1 MSPAMTLPRSASL
14 RGLLLAAVACASLSA
29 CNRSGT
35 AATAQDG
42 SNPNVSAAAVDTPY
56 AAISAG
62 KVDIEGG
69 LVDVAA
75 NRPGIVREVF
85 VQEGDQVK
93 AGDVLARQED
103 EDSRLALNR
112 TTAELAQSEAQIASI
127 EVDLAIARRE
137 QDRLTGLS
145 VDDLVTRQRLDEA
158 RDAVR
163 QAEARLSSQ
172 LATVEVV
179 RARLAEAEY
188 EVDQRQVRAPTDGLI
203 VRRYANPGSGTS
215 TLNVTAMFQLQPA
228 ADRIVRA
235 EVEERSVGDIA
246 IGQAVEIVPEANQ
259 TLAYPGRVV
268 RIAAVMG
275 ARRLQS
281 DNPQERTDD
290 RVVEVVVDARDA
302 PILIGQR
309 VLVKFL
315 DGDAATTA
323 PAPEATSETTQGGV
337 TAS

>member
-1 MSPAMTLPRSASL
+1 MTRLLRSASL
-14 RGLLLAAVACASLSA
+14 KSLLLAAAASASLAA
-29 CNRSGT
+29 CNRPGT
-35 AATAQDG
+35 AASAQEG
-42 SNPNVSAAAVDTPY
+42 GPNGEANASTLAVDTPY
-56 AAISAG
+56 TAISAG

-85 VQEGDQVK
+85 VQEGDVVSV
-93 AGDVLARQED
+93 GDELARQED

-112 TTAELAQSEAQIASI
+112 TAAELAQAEAQISSI
-127 EVDLAIARRE
+127 EVDLAIAQRE
-137 QDRLTGLS
+137 AARLSGLS

-172 LATVEVV
+172 RATVEVV

-188 EVDQRQVRAPTDGLI
+188 EVDQRIVRAPADGLI

-215 TLNVTAMFQLQPA
+215 TLQVTAMFQLQPA

-235 EVEERSVGDIA
+235 EVEERSVNAIS
-246 IGQAVEIVPEANQ
+246 IGQRVEIVPEADQ
-259 TLAYPGRVV
+259 TLSYPGTVM

-275 ARRLQS
+275 ARKLQS

-290 RVVEVVVDARDA
+290 RVVEVVVDAREA

-315 DGDAATTA
+315 EGEGAEVA
-323 PAPEATSETTQGGV
+323 GGA

>member
-1 MSPAMTLPRSASL
+1 MTSPLLHPASL
-14 RGLLLAAVACASLSA
+14 RGLLLAAAACASLTA
-29 CNRSGT
+29 CNRSANASAENGG
-35 AATAQDG
+35 AD
-42 SNPNVSAAAVDTPY
+42 PNASTLEVETPY

-85 VQEGDQVK
+85 VQEGDYVQ
-93 AGDVLARQED
+93 AGDELARQED
-103 EDSRLALNR
+103 EDSRLAMNR
-112 TTAELAQSEAQIASI
+112 TAAELAQAQAQISAI
-127 EVDLAIARRE
+127 EVDLAIAQRE
-137 QDRLTGLS
+137 AERLSQLS

-158 RDAVR
+158 RDLVR
-163 QAEARLSSQ
+163 QAQARLSAQ
-172 LATVEVV
+172 TATVAVV
-179 RARLAEAEY
+179 EARLAEANY
-188 EVDQRQVRAPTDGLI
+188 ELDQRIVRAPTDGLI

-215 TLNVTAMFQLQPA
+215 TLNVTAMFQLQPDA
-228 ADRIVRA
+228 LRIVRA
-235 EVEERSVGDIA
+235 EVEERSVGEIA
-246 IGQAVEIVPEANQ
+246 VGQNVEIVPEADQ
-259 TLAYPGRVV
+259 TLSYPGRVI

-275 ARRLQS
+275 ARKLQS

-290 RVVEVVVDARDA
+290 RVVEVVVDAEEA

-315 DGDAATTA
+315 ES
-323 PAPEATSETTQGGV
+323 EATEIAGGA

>member
-1 MSPAMTLPRSASL
+1 
-14 RGLLLAAVACASLSA
+14 VE
-29 CNRSGT
+29 
-35 AATAQDG
+35 
-42 SNPNVSAAAVDTPY
+42 TPY
-56 AAISAG
+56 AAIASG

-103 EDSRLALNR
+103 EDSRLALGR
-112 TTAELAQSEAQIASI
+112 TTAELAQAQAQIEAI

-137 QDRLTGLS
+137 EERLSQLS

-158 RDAVR
+158 RDVVR
-163 QAEARLSSQ
+163 QAQARLSAQ
-172 LATVEVV
+172 TATVEVV
-179 RARLAEAEY
+179 RARLAEATY
-188 EVDQRQVRAPTDGLI
+188 EVDQRVVRAPTDGLV
-203 VRRYANPGSGTS
+203 VRRYANPGSGAS
-215 TLNVTAMFQLQPA
+215 TLNVTALFQLQPA
-228 ADRIVRA
+228 ANRIVRA
-235 EVEERSVGDIA
+235 ELEERSLNAVV
-246 IGQAVEIVPEANQ
+246 IGQAVQIVPESDQ
-259 TLAYPGRVV
+259 SLSYPGRVI

-275 ARRLQS
+275 ARKLQS

-290 RVVEVVVDARDA
+290 RVVEVVVDAQSA

-315 DGDAATTA
+315 EEEGTAVSGGGSEAA
-323 PAPEATSETTQGGV
+323 PS
-337 TAS
+337 

>member
-1 MSPAMTLPRSASL
+1 MNALPRTASL
-14 RGLLLAAVACASLSA
+14 KSLLLAAVACASLAA
-29 CNRSGT
+29 CNRPGT
-35 AATAQDG
+35 AASAQEG
-42 SNPNVSAAAVDTPY
+42 GANGEENASTLAVDTPY
-56 AAISAG
+56 TAISAG

-85 VQEGDQVK
+85 VQEGDYVQT
-93 AGDVLARQED
+93 GDELARQED
-103 EDSRLALNR
+103 EDSRLAMNR
-112 TTAELAQSEAQIASI
+112 TAAELAQAEAQIASI
-127 EVDLAIARRE
+127 EVDLAIAQRE
-137 QDRLTGLS
+137 AARLSGLS

-172 LATVEVV
+172 RATVEVV

-188 EVDQRQVRAPTDGLI
+188 EVDQRIVRAPADGLI

-235 EVEERSVGDIA
+235 EVEERSVNAIT
-246 IGQAVEIVPEANQ
+246 IGQQVEIVPEADQ
-259 TLAYPGRVV
+259 TLSYPGRVL

-275 ARRLQS
+275 ARKLQS

-290 RVVEVVVDARDA
+290 RVVEVVVDAREA

-315 DGDAATTA
+315 EGEGAEVA
-323 PAPEATSETTQGGV
+323 GGG

>member
-1 MSPAMTLPRSASL
+1 MRTAPKS
-14 RGLLLAAVACASLSA
+14 LLLL
-29 CNRSGT
+29 T
-35 AATAQDG
+35 AALAATSLTACGQRR
-42 SNPNVSAAAVDTPY
+42 AAASESAEGAEGAVTAASVATPY
-56 AAISAG
+56 TAIAAG

-85 VQEGDQVK
+85 VQEGDRVTQ
-93 AGDVLARQED
+93 GDILARQED

-112 TTAELAQSEAQIASI
+112 TTAELNQAEAQIASI
-127 EVDLAIARRE
+127 EVDLAIAQRE
-137 QDRLTGLS
+137 RERLNGLS

-172 LATVEVV
+172 RATVEVV

-215 TLNVTAMFQLQPA
+215 TLNVTAMFQLQPDA
-228 ADRIVRA
+228 NRIVRA
-235 EVEERSVGDIA
+235 EVEERSVGSVA
-246 IGQAVEIVPEANQ
+246 IGQRVEITPEADQ
-259 TLAYPGRVV
+259 TLSYPGSVV

-275 ARRLQS
+275 ARKLLS
-281 DNPQERTDD
+281 DDPSQRTDE
-290 RVVEVVVDARDA
+290 RVVEVVVDAQEA

-315 DGDAATTA
+315 EEEGTA
-323 PAPEATSETTQGGV
+323 VSGGGSG
-337 TAS
+337 AGAG